1 MKQTIFSM
9 IIISAVLLASCGKKT
24 EETSPVLKDVTEIV
38 FAAGVLEANNTYN
51 LTAQTDGYLSAINFS
66 EGDIVKAGTVL
77 ATVENRENN
86 FNTESANALF
96 QIAQSNTQNNAP
108 ALTQAKSSL
117 LTAKSKLQTDSA
129 QAIRY
134 KTLFE
139 KNTVSK
145 TEYENM
151 WLQYI
156 TSQNNFTSAQENY
169 KLVQQQAEQQLIS
182 NKASKEIKQ
191 TFFGNNQ
198 IKAVVG
204 GRIYKKQKQAGDYV
218 RKGDVIATIGDAT
231 VLYAKVNVDESNI
244 SKIKVGQQCIIQLNT
259 EKEKNYNGTVAE
271 ILPAF
276 DDASQSFICKLSFTD
291 SLDFKITGT
300 QLQANIQ
307 IATRKNVMLIPRNYL
322 GLDGTVQIKG
332 KKESTKIETSMYS
345 NEYVEVVSGISTSDV
360 LVTEK
365 LTGEKKS
372 LEQNQIR

>member
-332 KKESTKIETSMYS
+332 KNESTKIETSMYS

>member
-117 LTAKSKLQTDSA
+117 LTAKSKLQTDST

-156 TSQNNFTSAQENY
+156 TSQNNFISAQENY

-259 EKEKNYNGTVAE
+259 EKEKNYIGTVAE

-332 KKESTKIETSMYS
+332 KKEPVKIEISVYS
-345 NEYVEVVSGISTSDV
+345 NDYVEVVSGISTSDV
-360 LVTEK
+360 LITEK

>member
-1 MKQTIFSM
+1 MKQIKFSVIIF
-9 IIISAVLLASCGKKT
+9 SAVLLASCGKKT
-24 EETSPVLKDVTEIV
+24 EETSPIKKDVTEIV
-38 FAAGVLEANNTYN
+38 FAAGVLEANNTYD

-66 EGDIVKAGTVL
+66 EGDLVKAGTVL

-96 QIAQSNTQNNAP
+96 QIAQSNTRNNAP
-108 ALTQAKSSL
+108 AIAQAKSSL

-129 QAIRY
+129 QAMRY
-134 KTLFE
+134 KTLYK

-151 WLQYI
+151 WLQYT
-156 TSQNNFTSAQENY
+156 TSQNNFASAQENY

-182 NKASKEIKQ
+182 NTASKEIKQ
-191 TFFGNNQ
+191 TLFGNNQ

-259 EKEKNYNGTVAE
+259 EKEKNYNGKVAE

-332 KKESTKIETSMYS
+332 KKEPVKIETSVYS
-345 NEYVEVVSGISTSDV
+345 NDYVEVVSGISTSDV

>member
-1 MKQTIFSM
+1 MKETIFSM
-9 IIISAVLLASCGKKT
+9 IIISAVVLASCGKKT
-24 EETSPVLKDVTEIV
+24 EETSPILKDVTEIV
-38 FAAGVLEANNTYN
+38 FAAGVLEANNTYD

-86 FNTESANALF
+86 FNTESANALY

-108 ALTQAKSSL
+108 ALAQAKSNL
-117 LTAKSKLQTDSA
+117 LTAKVKLQTDSA
-129 QAIRY
+129 QAMRY

-156 TSQNNFTSAQENY
+156 TSQNNYASAQENY

-191 TFFGNNQ
+191 TLFGNNQ

-218 RKGDVIATIGDAT
+218 RKGDVIATIGDAN

-244 SKIKVGQQCIIQLNT
+244 SKIKVGQPCIIQLNT
-259 EKEKNYNGTVAE
+259 QKEKNYNGTVAE
-271 ILPAF
+271 IFPAF
-276 DDASQSFICKLSFTD
+276 DEASQSFICKLFFTD
-291 SLDFKITGT
+291 SLNFKITGT
-300 QLQANIQ
+300 QLQANIKT
-307 IATRKNVMLIPRNYL
+307 ATRQNVMLIPRNYL

-332 KKESTKIETSMYS
+332 KKEPTKIETSVYS
-345 NEYVEVVSGISTSDV
+345 NEYVEVVSGISTGDV

-372 LEQNQIR
+372 LEQTQIR

>member
-1 MKQTIFSM
+1 MKPIKFSL
-9 IIISAVLLASCGKKT
+9 IILSVVVLASCEKKT
-24 EETSPVLKDVTEIV
+24 EEASPVKKDVTEIV

-51 LTAQTDGYLSAINFS
+51 LTAQTDGYLSAINFK
-66 EGDIVKAGTVL
+66 EGDIVNAGTVL
-77 ATVENRENN
+77 ATVENPENS
-86 FNTESANALF
+86 FNTESANALYL
-96 QIAQSNTQNNAP
+96 IAERNTQNNAP
-108 ALTQAKSSL
+108 ALAQAKSNL
-117 LTAKSKLQTDSA
+117 LTAKSKLQTDST
-129 QAIRY
+129 QAMRY

-156 TSQNNFTSAQENY
+156 TSQNNYTSAQENY
-169 KLVQQQAEQQLIS
+169 KLTQQQAEQQLIS

-191 TFFGNNQ
+191 TLFGNNQ

-204 GRIYKKQKQAGDYV
+204 GRVYKKQKQAGDYV
-218 RKGDVIATIGDAT
+218 KKGDVIATIGDPN

-244 SKIKVGQQCIIQLNT
+244 SKIKIGQKCVIQLNT
-259 EKEKNYNGTVAE
+259 DKEKNYNGTVHE

-291 SLDFKITGT
+291 PLDFKITGT

-307 IATRKNVMLIPRNYL
+307 TATRKNVMLIPRNYL

-332 KKESTKIETSMYS
+332 KKESVKIEISAYS
-345 NEYVEVVSGISTSDV
+345 NEFVEVVSGISESDV

-365 LTGEKKS
+365 LSGEKKS